1 MAQQQQQETVKK
13 NLPNGMKFVLGGM
26 AGMGATMIVQ
36 PLDLVKTRMQISGAG
51 SGKKEFRN
59 SFHCMQTVVSREGP
73 FGLYQGIG
81 AALLRQATYTT
92 SRLGVYT
99 YLNDAYKVHF
109 QKDPT
114 VAASMGMGVIAGAC
128 GAFVGTPAEVALIR
142 MASDGRLPLAERRN
156 YKNVF
161 NALTRI
167 TREEGLTTLWRGSL
181 PTMGRAMV
189 VNMSQLASYSQFKT
203 YFRTGPLKME
213 EGIKLQFAASM
224 LSGLLTTITSMPLD
238 MAKTR
243 IQNQKYVDGKPE
255 YRGTLEVLGRV
266 ARHEGIFALWK
277 GFTPYYCR
285 LGPHTVLT
293 FIFLEQLNQMYYKY
307 ILGSESKGSERTLR
321 GNLSHDY
328 LRLMCI
334 ILVKLRNV

>member
-1 MAQQQQQETVKK
+1 MSQPQQEQQTPPPQQKATPAK
-13 NLPNGMKFVLGGM
+13 SIPNGLKFVFGGG

-36 PLDLVKTRMQISGAG
+36 PFDLVKTRMQISGAG

-59 SFHCMQTVVSREGP
+59 SFHCMQTVISKEGP
-73 FGLYQGIG
+73 LGLYQGIG

-92 SRLGVYT
+92 GRLGMFS
-99 YLNDAYKVHF
+99 YLNDAYKAYF
-109 QKDPT
+109 NKDPN
-114 VAASMGMGVIAGAC
+114 VSASMLMGIIAGAC
-128 GAFVGTPAEVALIR
+128 GAFIGTPAEVALVR

-167 TREEGLTTLWRGSL
+167 TTEEGLATLWRGSL
-181 PTMGRAMV
+181 PTVGRAMV
-189 VNMSQLASYSQFKT
+189 VNMTQLASYSQFKT
-203 YFRTGPLKME
+203 YFKNGPLQME
-213 EGIKLQFAASM
+213 EGIKLHFCASM
-224 LSGLLTTITSMPLD
+224 LSGLLTTIASMPLD

-255 YRGTLEVLGRV
+255 YRGTIDVLGRV
-266 ARHEGIFALWK
+266 LRQEGVLALWK

-293 FIFLEQLNQMYYKY
+293 FIFLEQLNQAYFNFAAKKD
-307 ILGSESKGSERTLR
+307 L
-321 GNLSHDY
+321 
-328 LRLMCI
+328 
-334 ILVKLRNV
+334 